1 MHWGDKKLLRK
12 KNRKNIWWNLER
24 VKKDIKLI
32 LKKLLILFVILSSC
46 TSPQSR
52 SNEYYERVVGHI
64 IQTVVSGDCNT
75 KCINS
80 IVNKDL
86 KYATYSQA
94 IYVLDEVSEKLP
106 NIFKGLKRELSIKIE
121 EKYKNKKKGQ

>member
-1 MHWGDKKLLRK
+1 M
-12 KNRKNIWWNLER
+12 
-24 VKKDIKLI
+24 
-32 LKKLLILFVILSSC
+32 KKLLILFVILSSC

-52 SNEYYERVVGHI
+52 SNEYYEIVVAHI
-64 IQTVVSGDCNT
+64 IQTVVSGDCDT
-75 KCINS
+75 KFINS

-94 IYVLDEVSEKLP
+94 IYVLDGVSKKLP